1 MGLPSAASVRAVAAV
16 GPAARVKSGSRMGT
30 LLPLASAG
38 LLLLS
43 TTDVWQAQGR
53 GEIGTPGEQD
63 ECRHD
68 RDVRQHVD
76 DVAGDVDAGELEC
89 GADGQADAED
99 EGGDAHPQWLAPGQ
113 HG

>member
-1 MGLPSAASVRAVAAV
+1 MGLPSAASVRAVAVV

-30 LLPLASAG
+30 LLPLAGAG
-38 LLLLS
+38 PCWPKTLRLLS

-53 GEIGTPGEQD
+53 GEIGTPGKQD

-99 EGGDAHPQWLAPGQ
+99 EGG
-113 HG
+113 

>member
-30 LLPLASAG
+30 LLALAGAG
-38 LLLLS
+38 LRLLS
-43 TTDVWQAQGR
+43 TTDVRQAQGG

-68 RDVRQHVD
+68 RDVGQHVD
-76 DVAGDVDAGELEC
+76 DVAGNIDAGELERR
-89 GADGQADAED
+89 GAGQADAED
-99 EGGDAHPQWLAPGQ
+99 EGGD
-113 HG
+113 